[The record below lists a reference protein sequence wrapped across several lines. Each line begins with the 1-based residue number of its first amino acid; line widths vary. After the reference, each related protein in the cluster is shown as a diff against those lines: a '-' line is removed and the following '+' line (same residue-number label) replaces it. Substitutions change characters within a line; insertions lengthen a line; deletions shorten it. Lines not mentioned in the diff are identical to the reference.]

1 MTIIIAKP
9 EGGDIKHAEAVAQ
22 ALDLGTSHTVDPDD
36 CIAQPHHVIISVGS
50 PALKC
55 LKKLFESQDLS
66 RACIYWGAHQ
76 IVEADEATLKRL
88 SSQIDVIAVAQEFNF
103 ISEGAHLI
111 KMFGVPTV
119 KLGTKQIK
127 AAYDALDSN
136 RAYDVGNKG
145 YYEAIDLAKHYI
157 IVSLPGDA
165 PDERGVWQKF
175 DQKSVDDLVQ
185 KTVALWNQAQD
196 ALVLVQNGP
205 RTGKLAECELNSTLS
220 RCTHTFL
227 QDIDEAVDGTSE
239 YFVAELKASSV
250 PVQFYPYARFNNI
263 TVSAHNA
270 LIYTALQTGA
280 TFIVP
285 GESTSQ
291 IKEMTQYINDP
302 QRLLVFS
309 PSSQNNGHKKT
320 VDEAYRL
327 GLVSVWG
334 DDGAIQVPPAG
345 SIGDSDLDSIRRLM
359 SGCIYAN
366 GYDSYSK
373 MVEDRGEL

>member
-1 MTIIIAKP
+1 MATIIAKP

-22 ALDLGTSHTVDPDD
+22 ALGLLEMSHTVYPDD
-36 CIAQPHHVIISVGS
+36 CAAASHSVIISVGS

-55 LKKLFESQDLS
+55 LEKLFESQDLS

-88 SSQIDVIAVAQEFNF
+88 SSQITVIAAAQEFNF

-119 KLGTKQIK
+119 KLGTKQLK

-136 RAYDVGNKG
+136 RAYDLGNKG
-145 YYEAIDLAKHYI
+145 YYEAIDLDKHYI

-165 PDERGVWQKF
+165 PDEKNIWREF
-175 DQKSVDDLVQ
+175 DQESVDDLVQ
-185 KTVALWNQAQD
+185 KTFELWNQDRD

-205 RTGKLAECELNSTLS
+205 RTGKLAECELNSAST
-220 RCTHTFL
+220 RCAHTFL
-227 QDIDEAVDGTSE
+227 QDIDEAVDGTSK
-239 YFVAELKASSV
+239 YFIAELKASSI
-250 PVQFYPYARFNNI
+250 PVQFYPYAKFNTI

-270 LIYTALQTGA
+270 LIYTALQTEA
-280 TFIVP
+280 TLIVP

-302 QRLLVFS
+302 KRLLVFS
-309 PSSQNNGHKKT
+309 PSSQNAGHKKT
-320 VDEAYRL
+320 VDEAYKL

-334 DDGAIQVPPAG
+334 DDGALQIPPAG
-345 SIGDSDLDSIRRLM
+345 SIGDSGLDSIRRLM
-359 SGCIYAN
+359 SGCIDAN
-366 GYDSYSK
+366 
-373 MVEDRGEL
+373 EDRDEL